1 VAINHESL
9 PHIMTQ
15 DQSQQ
20 PYSNN

>member
-15 DQSQQ
+15 DQS
-20 PYSNN
+20 